1 MAADQIDDQLQAPAV
16 GFGQQAVECLKR
28 PHARIDRPVVADVVA
43 EVLQRRCEERRYPDG
58 IDAKRRN
65 MIQPLNYS
73 IQIAVT
79 IGITIGKAKRIYL
92 V

>member
-16 GFGQQAVECLKR
+16 GFRKQTVECFER
-28 PHARIDRPVVADVVA
+28 PHTGIDRPVVADVVT

-65 MIQPLNYS
+65 MIEPLNYS
-73 IQIAVT
+73 VQITVT
-79 IGITIGKAKRIYL
+79 IGTAVGKAERIYL